1 MGKNRHAERVSLR
14 TEVAL
19 EEPGRQ
25 VFLPSLNL
33 SSSGIF
39 LSSEQPPE
47 VGTEVRVVLSLPPDG
62 MFLRLSGVVV
72 RLADGSE
79 PDGFAVAFEAPESRT
94 HGVLAD
100 FVRSSRT
107 S

>member
-1 MGKNRHAERVSLR
+1 MGKNRHAERVPIR
-14 TEVAL
+14 TDVAF

-39 LSSEQPPE
+39 LSSDQSPE

-62 MFLRLSGVVV
+62 LFLRLSGVVV
-72 RLADGSE
+72 RRAHGSE
-79 PDGFAVAFEAPESRT
+79 PEGFAVAFEAPQGST
-94 HGVLAD
+94 QGVLAD
-100 FVRSSRT
+100 FVRSARPS
-107 S
+107 